1 MIREIA
7 GRHNDSIKLAQKLQK
22 KKHRRDKGLFVCEGL
37 DLLEAALKAGDIPV
51 EVLVRADL
59 LDRLP
64 AEVLAEAEDDELDI
78 GVCDAETLAHASALG
93 GAADVVCVFEAV
105 EWSLGDLAVG
115 SGITVFVAGVGDPG
129 NVGTIVR
136 SAVAFGAVGVVCSPG
151 TADPYGPKALRAGM
165 GAQFLTRVVVEVTP
179 LDIAAKVEAEG
190 RRGSPMPE
198 IVVADP
204 HAKTMVHDL
213 SVSGAAVVVLG
224 AERGDLPEF
233 STPTRHVAIAQAA
246 FDSLNVAMAGTI
258 LLYELTRGR
267 LGKADRGLLA

>member
-37 DLLEAALKAGDIPV
+37 DLLEAALNAGEIPV

-78 GVCDAETLAHASALG
+78 GVCDAETLAYASALG

-105 EWSLGDLAVG
+105 EWSLGDLALG
-115 SGITVFVAGVGDPG
+115 SGITAFLAGVGDPG

-179 LDIAAKVEAEG
+179 ADIAAKVEAEG
-190 RRGSPMPE
+190 RRGSPVPA
-198 IVVADP
+198 IVIADP
-204 HAKTMVHDL
+204 SAEVMVHDL
-213 SVSGAAVVVLG
+213 CVSGPAVVVLG
-224 AERGDLPEF
+224 AERGQLPEF
-233 STPTRHVAIAQAA
+233 ATPTTRVAIPQAA

>member
-1 MIREIA
+1 LIREIA

-22 KKHRRDKGLFVCEGL
+22 KKHRRERGLFVCEGF
-37 DLLEAALKAGDIPV
+37 DLLEAALRAGELPV

-64 AEVLAEAEDDELDI
+64 AEVVSEAEDDEIDI
-78 GVCDAETLAHASALG
+78 GVCDEEVLAYASALG
-93 GAADVVCVFEAV
+93 GAADVVCMFETV
-105 EWSLGDLAVG
+105 EWSLGDLAIG
-115 SGITVFVAGVGDPG
+115 SGITVYAAGVGDPG

-179 LDIAAKVEAEG
+179 GDMAAKVEAEG
-190 RRGSPMPE
+190 RRGSPVPE
-198 IVVADP
+198 IVVADL
-204 HAKTMVHDL
+204 HGDVVVEDL
-213 SVSGAAVVVLG
+213 SVPGPSVLVLG
-224 AERGDLPEF
+224 AERGSLPEF
-233 STPTRHVAIAQAA
+233 STPTRRVVIPQAG

-267 LGKADRGLLA
+267 LGKAGAGLLA

>member
-37 DLLEAALKAGDIPV
+37 DLLEAALKAGELPV

-59 LDRLP
+59 LGRLP
-64 AEVLAEAEDDELDI
+64 AQVLAEAEDDELDI
-78 GVCDAETLAHASALG
+78 GVCDAETLAHASSLG

-105 EWSLGDLAVG
+105 EWSLADLDMG
-115 SGITVFVAGVGDPG
+115 RGITVFLAGVGDPG

-136 SAVAFGAVGVVCSPG
+136 SAVAFGAVGMVCSPG

-165 GAQFLTRVVVEVTP
+165 GAQFLARVVVEVTP
-179 LDIAAKVEAEG
+179 ADIAAKVEAEG

-198 IVVADP
+198 VVIADP
-204 HAKTMVHDL
+204 RADTMVHDL
-213 SVSGAAVVVLG
+213 SVSRPAVVVLG

-233 STPTRHVAIAQAA
+233 SVPTRRVAIPQAA

-258 LLYELTRGR
+258 LLYELTRAR
-267 LGKADRGLLA
+267 LGTADSGLLA